1 MNITAILVGVVYNNQ
16 PYDINVSMKELE
28 ALAQACDISV
38 AGSMLQSLD
47 RVNVATYI
55 GSGKVDEL
63 RMMVE
68 ATGANLVI
76 FNEELTPSQ
85 IVNLEEGVQVEIT
98 DRTSLIL
105 EIFARRANTKEAKLQ
120 VEIATL
126 RYMLPRLIGI
136 SSGIYSQQGGSGF
149 RGGGETKLELDRRRI
164 KQQITALEQE
174 LKDVVKQRQTQRVA
188 REKNNVR
195 IVALVGYTNSGK
207 STIMNRFLQLTN
219 KDEKQVFAKDML
231 FATLE
236 TSTRSI
242 ALPDNKMFLVTDTV
256 GFVDQLPHHLVKAF
270 RSTLE
275 EVKEADL
282 LLHIVDASSKDHETQ
297 IEVTNRVLQEI
308 GVEGIPMVY
317 VYNKIDKAHDVVSF
331 KEPYIKISAR
341 YDENLNDLMNVIK
354 SQLFSD
360 YRHCFMHIP
369 YEEAGIYAY
378 LKRHANILVTNEEE
392 DGFHI
397 EVELSAIDYATY
409 EMYLKN

>member
-378 LKRHANILVTNEEE
+378 LKRHANILVTSEEE